1 MCDDL
6 RADHLFTEHSP
17 PEEIPPCEKEP
28 FVWWPPG
35 FLDEEQNSPP
45 SQQGGEAAEPSRDE
59 TEILSRRLSRAYRI
73 IDKQTGQ
80 LSQLS
85 QQLEQLKQEQQ
96 EERAQQE
103 KKRRRARELSL
114 LSLNV
119 LLLSSVLLWRRELSQ
134 AGWNFFQWLCEL
146 INMSQKSVVGFLTA
160 IAVIW
165 LLYRLGKLIWRIT
178 LEDILEEDEDDDP
191 L

>member
-45 SQQGGEAAEPSRDE
+45 SQQGGEAPAPSQEEPD
-59 TEILSRRLSRAYRI
+59 ILSRRLSRAYRI
-73 IDKQTGQ
+73 IDEQTGQ
-80 LSQLS
+80 LTQLS

-103 KKRRRARELSL
+103 KQRRRTRQLTLFFA
-114 LSLNV
+114 NV
-119 LLLSSVLLWRRELSQ
+119 LILSSGLVWHREVSQ
-134 AGWNFFQWLCEL
+134 VGWNCFHQLCQI
-146 INMSQKSVVGFLTA
+146 INTPPEDVVGFLTA
-160 IAVIW
+160 IAAVW
-165 LLYRLGKLIWRIT
+165 LLYQLSKWVWRCAA
-178 LEDILEEDEDDDP
+178 EDLLNEEEDND